1 MAALGI
7 AQASL
12 ALLSLAQKFTFSHS
26 HFHILRLSS
35 IILKGESK
43 TDSPLHNVSYLLFTT
58 LEMNLYVDSHLEG
71 IAELCDVVAALD
83 ILETENGVL

>member
-1 MAALGI
+1 MFNVQLLGG
-7 AQASL
+7 
-12 ALLSLAQKFTFSHS
+12 T
-26 HFHILRLSS
+26 
-35 IILKGESK
+35 SK
-43 TDSPLHNVSYLLFTT
+43 WTPLYTIVQICLFTT